1 MTLSRITQSMMSN
14 GLLTDLNSLT
24 DRMGRTQ
31 RSISSGRQITKP
43 SDDPLGT
50 QRSLGLRSTIAG
62 TQQHSRN
69 VDDANGW
76 LETTDNALGDISSV
90 INRVREL
97 TVQGASD
104 SLGPDQRQAIAL
116 EIDQLI
122 DAVKASANA
131 NYQGSYVF
139 AGTETTTPPYKTADD
154 LYAGNGATVAR
165 TIGPGVSVPV
175 NTPGSGILGQGGGD
189 GKLIDTLR
197 NISAHLK
204 STSVADKDAL
214 RTTDLKALGD
224 NHDALNAARA
234 TVGSTMARLEAAS
247 SRLADVELTTTQ
259 LLSTTEDTDLAK
271 AILDLTNQ
279 QNVYQAALQS
289 GAKII
294 QPSLLD
300 FLR

>member
-1 MTLSRITQSMMSN
+1 MTLSRITQSMMTH
-14 GLLTDLNSLT
+14 GLLTDLTRLT
-24 DRMGRTQ
+24 ERIGTTQ
-31 RSISSGRQITKP
+31 RSISSGKQITKP

-50 QRSLGLRSTIAG
+50 QRALGLRSTIAG
-62 TQQHSRN
+62 AQQHQRN
-69 VDDANGW
+69 VQEANGW
-76 LETTDNALGDISSV
+76 LETTDNALGDMSNV

-104 SLGPDQRQAIAL
+104 SLGPDQRKAIAL

-122 DAVKASANA
+122 DAVKESANA
-131 NYQGSYVF
+131 NFQGSYVF
-139 AGTETTTPPYKTADD
+139 AGTETTTAPYKVADD
-154 LYAGNGATVAR
+154 LYAGNSATVAR

-175 NTPGSGILGQGGGD
+175 NTPGINILGQGGGD
-189 GKLIDTLR
+189 GKLLDTLR

-204 STSVADKDAL
+204 SASTADKDLL
-214 RTTDLKALGD
+214 RTSDLKALGD
-224 NHDALNAARA
+224 NHDALNMARA

-279 QNVYQAALQS
+279 QNTYQAALNS
-289 GAKII
+289 GASII
-294 QPSLLD
+294 QKSLLD